1 MKQSKFITFITGV
14 FGLGDDSDD
23 HYACQK
29 LNSVEILFQI
39 LINGTKRWLQILLKI
54 N

>member
-1 MKQSKFITFITGV
+1 MKQYKFKTGV

-29 LNSVEILFQI
+29 LNSVDCDSVPN
-39 LINGTKRWLQILLKI
+39 IN
-54 N
+54 